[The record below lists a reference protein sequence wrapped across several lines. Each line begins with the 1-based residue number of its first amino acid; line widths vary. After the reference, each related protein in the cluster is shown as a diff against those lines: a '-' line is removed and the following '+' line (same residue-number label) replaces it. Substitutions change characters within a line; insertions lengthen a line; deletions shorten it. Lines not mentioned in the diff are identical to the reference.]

1 MSSFAVEPSRWW
13 RITSLGVSCVRRG
26 EDVRDT
32 RCNWELLLISKL
44 EWNIN
49 AVTAYDY
56 VDHILERVKWGSD
69 DARLREHAHTLIH
82 VCNTGYPRDCEREP
96 RGVDACFFTNL
107 SRRDNYD
114 YYYCS
119 IAPR

>member
-1 MSSFAVEPSRWW
+1 MCVSLISLREQQTKTTVGLPIIHTHIPTLFSVTNTLFFKFLFHLPSLSSSFFR
-13 RITSLGVSCVRRG
+13 LQ
-26 EDVRDT
+26 
-32 RCNWELLLISKL
+32 NWELLLISKL

-82 VCNTGYPRDCEREP
+82 VCNTGKE
-96 RGVDACFFTNL
+96 G
-107 SRRDNYD
+107 
-114 YYYCS
+114 
-119 IAPR
+119 